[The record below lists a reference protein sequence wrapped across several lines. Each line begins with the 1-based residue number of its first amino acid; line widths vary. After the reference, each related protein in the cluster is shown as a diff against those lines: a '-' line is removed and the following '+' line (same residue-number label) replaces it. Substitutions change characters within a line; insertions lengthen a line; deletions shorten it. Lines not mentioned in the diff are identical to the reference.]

1 MLKFEIL
8 DANGNV
14 SKSFETEKT
23 VIKVG
28 KLQTN
33 DLVINDIS
41 VAPIHAQITVLNGSS
56 LKLKDRGMGNGSYI
70 NDQQV
75 TKGSEQECSVNDML
89 RFGKINVRIL
99 STSGQSAPEDEE
111 EGGATITASAADVA
125 KLAAQT
131 SPQDATPPAA
141 QPAIPSAAV
150 PDDESAATVAIAAPA
165 AVQTAPA
172 APAAPAASEAP
183 AAPAA
188 AKSAF
193 ASKAPAAKAPAFG
206 GFNTSAAPQKQIIRK
221 KRPVSFE
228 RRFLSEKSPDGNGSL
243 EVAMLWRDEVQSVR
257 TYKSKPGNRVRI
269 GSRNVGKDRVDFGI
283 EDPRLGGETVL
294 LVYDKNQWFLHIPE
308 NYTGFLVVDPQQF
321 GKEKMDL
328 KECTGSFGP
337 ASLNGKTLPD
347 RIAVPI
353 DGKTR
358 AKLTFCNNNDV
369 SILIHLAR
377 PNTITLPI
385 LGNVNKSM
393 IGSFV
398 ASFLLHFALFS
409 VIIFATD
416 RVDALM
422 IDRILTTSRF
432 AEALIQPEEEQ
443 KVEEEEKQDEQE
455 PEEVVEDDTNTNV
468 DAEPTPFAATVSSS
482 GESSGSGMSRSEAI
496 GVAQATG
503 LLAQSQAMNSMLA
516 VGANL
521 DNMDLDWSSFDANVA
536 AQSDGY
542 GIGMTGSGGGGA
554 AMGGFGAGGF
564 GPGGRGGGGA
574 VGAAARAHTGNL
586 GEKGQATVTMKALNP
601 DVSGALDKRVIQ
613 KVVRNH
619 FGELRACYEREL
631 AKVKG
636 LTGKVQVTWLV
647 SADGN
652 VANAFVSET
661 TLKNKTVETCITN
674 AIKRWRF
681 PKPAG
686 GAACKVTY
694 PFALE
699 SGGSN

>member
-14 SKSFETEKT
+14 TKSFETEKT

-56 LKLKDRGMGNGSYI
+56 LKLKDRGMGNGSFI
-70 NDQQV
+70 NDQQLN
-75 TKGSEQECSVNDML
+75 KGSEQECSVNDML

-150 PDDESAATVAIAAPA
+150 PDLESAATVAIAAPA
-165 AVQTAPA
+165 AVQEAPA
-172 APAAPAASEAP
+172 APAAPAA
-183 AAPAA
+183 APAA

-193 ASKAPAAKAPAFG
+193 PSKAPAAKAPAFG
-206 GFNTSAAPQKQIIRK
+206 GFNTTAAPQKKIIRK

-228 RRFLSEKSPDGNGSL
+228 RRFLSEKSPDGVGSL
-243 EVAMLWRDEVQSVR
+243 EVAMIWRDEVQSVR
-257 TYKSKPGNRVRI
+257 TYKNKPGNRVRI
-269 GSRNVGKDRVDFGI
+269 GSRNVGKDHVDFGI

-294 LVYDKNQWFLHIPE
+294 LVYDKNQWFLHVAE
-308 NYTGFLVVDPQQF
+308 NFTGFVVVDPQQF

-328 KECTGSFGP
+328 KECAGSFGP
-337 ASLNGKTLPD
+337 ASLNGKTLSD
-347 RIAVPI
+347 RIAIPI

-369 SILIHLAR
+369 AILVHLAR
-377 PNTITLPI
+377 PNTIALPI
-385 LGNVNKSM
+385 LGNVNKSI

-432 AEALIQPEEEQ
+432 ADALIQPEEEQ
-443 KVEEEEKQDEQE
+443 KPDDEEKPDEQE
-455 PEEVVEDDTNTNV
+455 PEEVVEDDSNTNV
-468 DAEPTPFAATVSSS
+468 DAEPTPFAATVTSS

-521 DNMDLDWSSFDANVA
+521 DNMDLDWSSFDANA
-536 AQSDGY
+536 AAASAGY
-542 GIGMTGSGGGGA
+542 GMGMTGSGGGGA
-554 AMGGFGAGGF
+554 VMGGYTAGGF

-574 VGAAARAHTGNL
+574 VGAAVRGHQSNL
-586 GEKGQATVTMKALNP
+586 GEVKDNDIKFKALIP
-601 DVSGALDKRVIQ
+601 DVGGSLDKRVIQ

-636 LTGKVQVTWLV
+636 LGGKVQVTWLV

-652 VANAFVSET
+652 VANAVISDT
-661 TLKNKTVETCITN
+661 TLKNKNVENCMAN

-681 PKPAG
+681 PKPTG

-694 PFALE
+694 PFVLE
-699 SGGSN
+699 SGSGN